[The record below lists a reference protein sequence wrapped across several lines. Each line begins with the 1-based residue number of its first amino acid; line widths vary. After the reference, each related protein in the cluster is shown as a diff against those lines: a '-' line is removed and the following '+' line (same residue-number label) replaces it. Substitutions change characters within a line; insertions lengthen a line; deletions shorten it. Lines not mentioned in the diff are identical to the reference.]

1 MVEGR
6 RERQQLTPPS
16 EGTGSLPLSICRTEP
31 RPSITGRVSGRTRA
45 CVTYASSPHHLTR
58 HATTYRELPP
68 RSNSTNLAALHTVFV
83 ATHQVSAVDETLCA
97 GSGTLTRAVAVV
109 TAPPTANDSRKYAS
123 ICKNRFFSGF
133 LGDCAVEKFLKN
145 TEGSCKLNELVSVA
159 ANNRLHRNIEE
170 VENLNEPEEARLMAG
185 FFRSTRLQRNKQV
198 QKRNL
203 SAIAHQIYKKRT
215 FTRPNSQKRTRNV
228 FTRLNNYSRT
238 RSADGFDGSTARTG
252 QNGKLS
258 HQKTVNGTR
267 NSFADREALAG
278 FGVRP
283 RFKVRRTAQGC
294 KGVSP
299 LAHDCKMTIPVL
311 CTIGIVPVF

>member
-1 MVEGR
+1 M
-6 RERQQLTPPS
+6 Q
-16 EGTGSLPLSICRTEP
+16 
-31 RPSITGRVSGRTRA
+31 TRNK
-45 CVTYASSPHHLTR
+45 CLQK
-58 HATTYRELPP
+58 
-68 RSNSTNLAALHTVFV
+68 
-83 ATHQVSAVDETLCA
+83 QV
-97 GSGTLTRAVAVV
+97 
-109 TAPPTANDSRKYAS
+109 
-123 ICKNRFFSGF
+123 FSGF
-133 LGDCAVEKFLKN
+133 LGDCAAGKFLKN

-238 RSADGFDGSTARTG
+238 QSADGFDGSTARTG

-267 NSFADREALAG
+267 NFFAGREALAG
-278 FGVRP
+278 CRGAALTRW
-283 RFKVRRTAQGC
+283 Q
-294 KGVSP
+294 
-299 LAHDCKMTIPVL
+299 L
-311 CTIGIVPVF
+311 

>member
-1 MVEGR
+1 M
-6 RERQQLTPPS
+6 
-16 EGTGSLPLSICRTEP
+16 
-31 RPSITGRVSGRTRA
+31 
-45 CVTYASSPHHLTR
+45 
-58 HATTYRELPP
+58 
-68 RSNSTNLAALHTVFV
+68 
-83 ATHQVSAVDETLCA
+83 
-97 GSGTLTRAVAVV
+97 
-109 TAPPTANDSRKYAS
+109 
-123 ICKNRFFSGF
+123 
-133 LGDCAVEKFLKN
+133 KN

-299 LAHDCKMTIPVL
+299 LAQATERNAPFCVRRLSCL
-311 CTIGIVPVF
+311 CFRRTKKCRAYSPHNDPHNHPQLKTHSPHNHPHFNPQKRPQPH

>member
-299 LAHDCKMTIPVL
+299 LAHDCTQNFCVQSVSCL
-311 CTIGIVPVF
+311 